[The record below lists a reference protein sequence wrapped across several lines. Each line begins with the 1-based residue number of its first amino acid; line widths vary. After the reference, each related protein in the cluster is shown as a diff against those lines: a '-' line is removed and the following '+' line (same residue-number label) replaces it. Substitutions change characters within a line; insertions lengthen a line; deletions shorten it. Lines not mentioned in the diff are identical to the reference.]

1 MYFEHGIHIQKLY
14 LESAEQ
20 QGVLGYIARSAIDA
34 ILSGEQTDLSDAV
47 FVYELTPG
55 EGDKTTGGGLAWGGG
70 CSPSLT
76 PELVMFTDNADPV
89 KLLALDMKTGEIV
102 ASLPVLDDLPGGYQV
117 AVENSAIVYDDSE
130 GTVSTIV
137 CNWFGAGNAGL
148 ADSNSDSS
156 IQSYRRSAVYEPT
169 ILVKVVQGGS
179 RGKYSGFHPEGK
191 NGGSKTPPPL
201 FG

>member
-55 EGDKTTGGGLAWGGG
+55 EGDKTTGGGPAWGSG
-70 CSPSLT
+70 CSLSLT

-102 ASLPVLDDLPGGYQV
+102 ASLPVLDDLPEGYQV

-169 ILVKVVQGGS
+169 ILVEEVQGGY